1 MTISVGNGPDKWSSF
16 WLSIIRITI
25 GALWIKSGVQKV
37 MDGEFTEK
45 IEGTIAYLLSGDVPG
60 WFLTLFETYITPNAA
75 TWAQIVQWGE
85 IVIGALLII
94 GLFVNL
100 AALGGV
106 FLNSTFFFLASWSS
120 PSTWSLNLLLI
131 IIQMVIL
138 LSSGSKAL
146 SVDKKLFRKRK
157 VLRKVFLNKKNMY

>member
-25 GALWIKSGVQKV
+25 GGLWIKSGVQKV
-37 MDGEFTEK
+37 LDGKFTEK

-60 WFLTLFETYITPNAA
+60 WFVTLFETYVTPNAA
-75 TWAQIVQWGE
+75 LWAQIVQWGE
-85 IVIGALLII
+85 IAIGILLII

-100 AALGGV
+100 AVLVGIV
-106 FLNSTFFFLASWSS
+106 FNTTFFFLASWSS

-131 IIQMVIL
+131 VIQVVL
-138 LSSGSKAL
+138 LLASGSKAI
-146 SVDKKLFRKRK
+146 SIDKKLFRKRK
-157 VLRKVFLNKKNMY
+157 FLRRLFLNKKNLY